1 MDILQIFMA
10 ILNMSEKSFEYLLQ
24 IRDQNPLEP
33 ETEFA
38 LLAVLALAE
47 D

>member
-1 MDILQIFMA
+1 MDLLMIFMA

-24 IRDQNPLEP
+24 IRDQKPLEP

-38 LLAVLALAE
+38 LQAILALAE

>member
-1 MDILQIFMA
+1 MTVLQIFMA

-24 IRDQNPLEP
+24 IRDQHPLEP

-38 LLAVLALAE
+38 LQAVLALAE